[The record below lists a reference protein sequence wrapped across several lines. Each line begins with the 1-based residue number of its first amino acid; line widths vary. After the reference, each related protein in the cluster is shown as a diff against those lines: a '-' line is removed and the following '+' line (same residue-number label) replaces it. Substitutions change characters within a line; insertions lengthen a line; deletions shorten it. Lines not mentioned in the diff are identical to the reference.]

1 MAVTENSSK
10 ELSRLLA
17 MARKTRQGHGCTWD
31 ASHQEVSKTALCKWK
46 HALQLK
52 LEEDER
58 AGVSR
63 GGTAF
68 AGVLGQVASRVRLSL
83 PERLLP
89 GLAAAA
95 GVIAAGRGWVEG
107 WRLPG
112 FCRWGLVVLL
122 HQY

>member
-1 MAVTENSSK
+1 
-10 ELSRLLA
+10 

-68 AGVLGQVASRVRLSL
+68 RRSFGLGCFQGEVISARAALARAGSRGWSYRRWPRLGG
-83 PERLLP
+83 
-89 GLAAAA
+89 GLAAAKF
-95 GVIAAGRGWVEG
+95 
-107 WRLPG
+107 L
-112 FCRWGLVVLL
+112 
-122 HQY
+122 